1 MKACGVCGRLYA
13 DDSRFCQADGQEL
26 ISVSEAPVA
35 DDSDPRIGQLLANRY
50 LIYRFVADGGMGRV
64 YEGLDRHAER
74 HVALKI
80 LHSEVARDEIA
91 LARFEREYE
100 VSRLL
105 PHEHIVEVLDFQPT
119 GDGSFVMVMEF
130 LVGEELRATL
140 RRERVLPPE
149 RVVRIL
155 SQAALALDAAHEQK
169 LVHRDLKPENI
180 FLCQT
185 RQGDI
190 VKILDFGSAKDK
202 SAQAKQLTVLG
213 TTIGSPFYMAPEQA
227 QGLASLDHR
236 ADVWALAVMVYECL
250 TGDVP
255 FRGPNGP
262 SILVEILSKQ
272 PVPVSEAAHGSAYPV
287 PRTVD
292 RVLARA
298 LHKSPVGRIASVG
311 ALADELGRAYGLPG
325 DHREWASASEA
336 DLGQRISDELP
347 RLLSTGRSS
356 IPPADPVDKFF
367 GEVDALGAVAEPAA
381 AVTSQRGAPEPA
393 AHAPPEAGEETLPEV
408 PVGGKHWLWIML
420 AVLLGISLVT
430 VWVVVR

>member
-13 DDSRFCQADGQEL
+13 DDSGFCQADGQEL
-26 ISVSEAPVA
+26 ISVSEVPAM
-35 DDSDPRIGQLLANRY
+35 DESDPRVGQLLANRY
-50 LIYRFVADGGMGRV
+50 LVYRFVADGGMGRV

-74 HVALKI
+74 HVALKV
-80 LHSEVARDEIA
+80 LHAEVARDEIA

-105 PHEHIVEVLDFQPT
+105 PHQHIVEVLDFQPT

-155 SQAALALDAAHEQK
+155 SQVAMALDAAHEQK

-190 VKILDFGSAKDK
+190 AKILDFGSAKDK
-202 SAQAKQLTVLG
+202 SSQAKQLTVLG
-213 TTIGSPFYMAPEQA
+213 TTIGSPYYMAPEQA
-227 QGLASLDHR
+227 QGLDSLDQR

-250 TGDVP
+250 SGSVP

-272 PVPVSEAAHGSAYPV
+272 PVPVSEAARGSAYQV

-292 RVLARA
+292 QVLARA
-298 LHKSPVGRIASVG
+298 LRKSAGGRIASVG

-325 DHREWASASEA
+325 DHREWARASEA
-336 DLGQRISDELP
+336 ELGQRIADELP
-347 RLLSTGRSS
+347 SLLSTGRSS
-356 IPPADPVDKFF
+356 IPPADPVDNFF
-367 GEVDALGAVAEPAA
+367 GEVDALGSGDENAAAIAEGEASEQHAAEPPLSAE
-381 AVTSQRGAPEPA
+381 EPA
-393 AHAPPEAGEETLPEV
+393 RGV
-408 PVGGKHWLWIML
+408 PTGARHWPWVIL
-420 AVLLGISLVT
+420 AVLLGISLVI
-430 VWVVVR
+430 VWAVGF

>member
-13 DDSRFCQADGQEL
+13 DDSGFCQADGQEL
-26 ISVSEAPVA
+26 ISVSEAPVV
-35 DDSDPRIGQLLANRY
+35 DESDPRVGQLLASRY
-50 LIYRFVADGGMGRV
+50 LVYRFVADGGMGRV

-74 HVALKI
+74 HVALKV
-80 LHSEVARDEIA
+80 LHAEVARDEIA

-155 SQAALALDAAHEQK
+155 SQVAMALDAAHEQK

-202 SAQAKQLTVLG
+202 SSQAKQLTVLG
-213 TTIGSPFYMAPEQA
+213 TTIGSPYYMAPEQA
-227 QGLASLDHR
+227 QGLASLDQR

-250 TGDVP
+250 SGGVP

-272 PVPVSEAAHGSAYPV
+272 PVPVSEAARGSAYQV

-298 LHKSPVGRIASVG
+298 LRKSPAGRIATVG

-325 DHREWASASEA
+325 DHRRWARASEA
-336 DLGQRISDELP
+336 ELGQRISDELP

-356 IPPADPVDKFF
+356 IPPADPVDNFF
-367 GEVDALGAVAEPAA
+367 GEVDALGAVEEPAVA
-381 AVTSQRGAPEPA
+381 AGPEESTEPSTGELASSREEPVRGVPA
-393 AHAPPEAGEETLPEV
+393 ESRYWPWV
-408 PVGGKHWLWIML
+408 IL
-420 AVLLGISLVT
+420 AVVLGISLVF
-430 VWVVVR
+430 VWVAVL